1 MNTETNS
8 HVMETRTL
16 TELEARRDVVEE
28 EIASIKAKLDKVRA
42 EQKATGKWADPDWY
56 RRAVT
61 RQRFLGVEHQKLCR
75 SIAERKREAKVAHN
89 ASVERAFVAE
99 AKAEFEP
106 SFFEAMMARARA
118 RVAGEAA

>member
-42 EQKATGKWADPDWY
+42 EQKATGRWADPDWY
-56 RRAVT
+56 RRAMT

-75 SIAERKREAKVAHN
+75 SIADRKREAKAAHS
-89 ASVERAFVAE
+89 ASIDRAFVSACRARFDDDTFMQIMRIAE
-99 AKAEFEP
+99 AK
-106 SFFEAMMARARA
+106 
-118 RVAGEAA
+118 VAHHG